1 MVPLMDARNT
11 LKFAVSDKVDDQDV
25 GPDRVPLAL
34 LGEFQK
40 DVTEFLRGDN
50 KEVDPNQVMVS
61 IESGS
66 LALVASGLVA
76 AAGLWRDLDHLE
88 QSSSL
93 FALDSKRAAVVLR
106 WQAAAQTHPHRKY
119 RLLDVSDSPLLKVDS
134 ESEFKK
140 ENTAWVSVEKYLHG
154 RITDMGGQ
162 SKPNIHIKLDDG
174 RTIRVDASQDQLAQG
189 DKNRMYRD
197 ELLHISA
204 EENLATGELRNMRL
218 IAFESYQPGYDEA
231 EFQLMVERGTRAWS
245 DAQDDWLESLR
256 GNKT

>member
-1 MVPLMDARNT
+1 MDPRNT
-11 LKFAVSDKVDDQDV
+11 LKFAVSDKIDDQDV

-50 KEVDPNQVMVS
+50 REVDPNQVMVS

-66 LALVASGLVA
+66 LAFVASGLVA
-76 AAGLWRDLDHLE
+76 ATGLWQDLDYLE

-93 FALDSKRAAVVLR
+93 IALHSKRAAVVLR
-106 WQAAAQTHPHRKY
+106 WQAAAQTHPHRTY
-119 RLLDVSDSPLLKVDS
+119 RLLDVSNSPLLKVDH
-134 ESEFKK
+134 ESEFRK
-140 ENTAWVSVEKYLHG
+140 ENNVWVSVEKYLHG

-162 SKPNIHIKLDDG
+162 AKPNIHIRLNNG
-174 RTIRVDASQDQLAQG
+174 RTICVGASQDQLAQG

-204 EENLATGELRNMRL
+204 EENLATGELRNMSL
-218 IAFESYQPGYDEA
+218 IAFESYQPRYDEA

-245 DAQDDWLESLR
+245 NTEDDWLESLR

>member
-1 MVPLMDARNT
+1 MDPRNT

-25 GPDRVPLAL
+25 GPSRISLAL
-34 LGEFQK
+34 LGEFQR
-40 DVTEFLRGDN
+40 DVAEFLRGDN
-50 KEVDPNQVMVS
+50 KEVDPAQVMVS

-76 AAGLWRDLDHLE
+76 AVGLWRDVDYLE

-106 WQAAAQTHPHRKY
+106 WQTAAQANPHRKY
-119 RLLDVSDSPLLKVDS
+119 VLFNVSDGPLLKVDNT
-134 ESEFKK
+134 SEFKK
-140 ENTAWVSVEKYLHG
+140 ENNAWVGVEKYVHG
-154 RITDMGGQ
+154 KITDMGGQ
-162 SKPNIHIKLDDG
+162 SRPNIHIRLDNG

-189 DKNRMYRD
+189 EKNRLYRD

-204 EENLATGELRNMRL
+204 EENLVTGELRNMRL
-218 IAFESYQPGYDEA
+218 IAFESHQPQYNEA

-245 DAQDDWLESLR
+245 NVGDDWLESIR

>member
-1 MVPLMDARNT
+1 MDPRNT

-40 DVTEFLRGDN
+40 DVTEFLRGS
-50 KEVDPNQVMVS
+50 KREVDPNQVMVS

-66 LALVASGLVA
+66 LAFVATGLVA
-76 AAGLWRDLDHLE
+76 AAGLWQDLDYLE

-93 FALDSKRAAVVLR
+93 IALDSKRAAVVLR
-106 WQAAAQTHPHRKY
+106 WQAAAQTHPHRMY
-119 RLLDVSDSPLLKVDS
+119 RLLDVSNSPLLKVDH
-134 ESEFKK
+134 ESEFRKQ
-140 ENTAWVSVEKYLHG
+140 NNAWVSVEKYLHG

-162 SKPNIHIKLDDG
+162 TKPNIHIRLDNG
-174 RTIRVDASQDQLAQG
+174 RTIHVAASQDQLAQG

-218 IAFESYQPGYDEA
+218 ITFESYQPRYDEA
-231 EFQLMVERGTRAWS
+231 AFQLMVERGTRAWS
-245 DAQDDWLESLR
+245 NTEDDWLESLR